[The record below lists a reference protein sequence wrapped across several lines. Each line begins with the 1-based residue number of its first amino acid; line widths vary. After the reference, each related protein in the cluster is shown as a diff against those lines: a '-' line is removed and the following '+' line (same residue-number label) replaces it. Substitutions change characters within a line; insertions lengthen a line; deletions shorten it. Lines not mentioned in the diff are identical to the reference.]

1 MVSPE
6 GVEYQ
11 AWEDETAQILLSGTS
26 GKAKPAGAL
35 FERGTSAYASRF
47 FSATA
52 DSLRE
57 KRERRLVSRIFASWN
72 HLNEWLRQIERLRRA
87 A

>member
-11 AWEDETAQILLSGTS
+11 ALEDETAQILLSGTS

-35 FERGTSAYASRF
+35 FKRGTSAYASRF

-57 KRERRLVSRIFASWN
+57 KRERRLVKPGRNRTLSSPFRSPLDGA
-72 HLNEWLRQIERLRRA
+72 
-87 A
+87 